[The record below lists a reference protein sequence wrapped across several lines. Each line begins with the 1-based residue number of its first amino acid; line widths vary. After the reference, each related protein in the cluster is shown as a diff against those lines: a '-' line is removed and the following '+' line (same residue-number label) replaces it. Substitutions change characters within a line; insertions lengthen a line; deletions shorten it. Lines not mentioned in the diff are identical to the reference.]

1 MEEEEEKEELKVEA
15 LNSIENVNQLDSLSI
30 EQNIK
35 EIKKKKKKNCC
46 HFPSAHTVLL
56 ILEVVVFILTYI
68 IPKGKYNCIKYVE
81 EKDIFEIYT
90 YDKNGKKKKVD

>member
-35 EIKKKKKKNCC
+35 EIKKRKRKIVVI
-46 HFPSAHTVLL
+46 FLLL
-56 ILEVVVFILTYI
+56 ILFYLSLRLLFLY
-68 IPKGKYNCIKYVE
+68 
-81 EKDIFEIYT
+81 
-90 YDKNGKKKKVD
+90 